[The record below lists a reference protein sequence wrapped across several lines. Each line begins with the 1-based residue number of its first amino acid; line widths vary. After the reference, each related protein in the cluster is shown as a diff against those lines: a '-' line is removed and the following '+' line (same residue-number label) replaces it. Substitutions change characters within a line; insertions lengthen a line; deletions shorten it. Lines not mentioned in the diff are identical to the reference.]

1 MAKKE
6 KKEKSKK
13 PKKLREKRG
22 SDRAA
27 RRRAEDSSP
36 YPDSDRTK
44 DFLVKMLVVLCFIT
58 IGMMIYTIHY
68 MKYVDAKAQEE
79 AERTAAETA
88 ASTPA
93 VGSIWFTKPDG
104 TVVGETGAPYTP
116 GAPASSQPPLPSASL
131 KTPAAE
137 KTAEEPAAGAEEP
150 AAAAEGEAAEPPEEP
165 PVSVPQ

>member
-6 KKEKSKK
+6 KKQKKQREKKRG
-13 PKKLREKRG
+13 LKRG
-22 SDRAA
+22 S
-27 RRRAEDSSP
+27 RRAVRREPESNIP

-44 DFLVKMLVVLCFIT
+44 DCLVKMLIVLCFIT

-68 MKYVDAKAQEE
+68 MKYVDEKAQEE
-79 AERTAAETA
+79 ADRVAAETA
-88 ASTPA
+88 AKTPS